1 MNTATQTTPLVYT
14 TESTDH
20 LLLALEFSKR
30 EYVRACDRQAE
41 AWHLYEEAIDDS
53 DWEAIAALLS
63 IAQLADMQQADA
75 YQDREA
81 AYAAYW
87 GKVN

>member
-1 MNTATQTTPLVYT
+1 MDTTQQTPVFVT
-14 TESTDH
+14 IESTDA

-30 EYVRACDRQAE
+30 EYCAACDRQAE
-41 AWHLYEEAIDDS
+41 AWHLYEEAIDDG
-53 DWEAIAALLS
+53 DREAITDLLS
-63 IAQLADMQQADA
+63 IAKIADMQQADA
-75 YQDREA
+75 YQGREA